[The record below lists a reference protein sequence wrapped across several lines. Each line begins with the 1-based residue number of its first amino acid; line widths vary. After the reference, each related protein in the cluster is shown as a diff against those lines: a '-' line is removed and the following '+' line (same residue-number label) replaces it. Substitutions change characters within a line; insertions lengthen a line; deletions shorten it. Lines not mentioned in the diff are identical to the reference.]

1 VADTPVLDTDVL
13 VDHLRDAGPGKELVD
28 RLAGASGFRITAV
41 SAFELVLGRSYLRN
55 PEPVDTVLAVPCL
68 VLTRDAAVRAGGL
81 LRELRARGA
90 AIDIRD
96 AMQAGICIEAGA
108 RLVTRNHAH
117 FDRVRGLAVSDPSVL
132 P

>member
-1 VADTPVLDTDVL
+1 VANIPVLDTDVL

-41 SAFELVLGRSYLRN
+41 SAFELVLGRSYRRD
-55 PEPVDTVLAVPCL
+55 PRPVDALLAVPCL
-68 VLTRDAAVRAGGL
+68 MLTREAAVRGGGL
-81 LRELRARGA
+81 LRELLAGGA

-108 RLVTRNHAH
+108 RLVTRNLAH
-117 FDRVRGLAVSDPSVL
+117 FDRVRGLTVSDPSLV